1 MQEAAAARPA
11 PRRGRDVVGPAA
23 VAFTPDGDAV
33 TDAEVADTL
42 IAELHL
48 TYARTGDAWTREQ
61 LLLHYKPLAHHFAR
75 RYANRGEPL
84 DDLDQVAMLAL
95 VKALDRFDP
104 AREVKFSTYAAR
116 VVSGELKRHF
126 RDRTWAV
133 RVPRPLQER
142 YLRVRGAV
150 EELRSALDRSPTIHE
165 LAVHLALEEEEVLQ
179 AMDVGS
185 VYRLTSLDAPV
196 GDEGDQY
203 VQVGE
208 QDAGLGAFEDRLH
221 RQQVLDPLL
230 EKLGEQDR
238 LIVGL
243 YYLHGMS
250 QAEIA
255 RRLEVSQVQ
264 VSRRL
269 ARILDRLRAL
279 AASLD

>member
-1 MQEAAAARPA
+1 MAGSA
-11 PRRGRDVVGPAA
+11 V
-23 VAFTPDGDAV
+23 VAFTHEGDSAA
-33 TDAEVADTL
+33 DVADTL
-42 IAELHL
+42 VSDLHL

-84 DDLDQVAMLAL
+84 DDLIQVAMLAL

-104 AREVKFSTYAAR
+104 GREVKFSTYAAR

-185 VYRLTSLDAPV
+185 AYRLTSLDAPV
-196 GDEGDQY
+196 SGGDGDQL

-208 QDAGLGAFEDRLH
+208 QDPGLGAFEDRLH
-221 RQQVLDPLL
+221 RQQVLAPLL

-255 RRLEVSQVQ
+255 RRMEVSQVQ

-279 AASLD
+279 AATLD

>member
-1 MQEAAAARPA
+1 MA
-11 PRRGRDVVGPAA
+11 GPAV
-23 VAFTPDGDAV
+23 VAFTHEGGPV
-33 TDAEVADTL
+33 TEVADTPV
-42 IAELHL
+42 AELHR
-48 TYARTGDAWTREQ
+48 TYVRTGDASAREQ

-75 RYANRGEPL
+75 RYTNRGEPL
-84 DDLDQVAMLAL
+84 DDLVQVAMLAL

-104 AREVKFSTYAAR
+104 EREVKFSTYAAR

-150 EELRSALDRSPTIHE
+150 EELRSALDRSPTIRE

-185 VYRLTSLDAPV
+185 AYRLTSLDAPV
-196 GDEGDQY
+196 GGDGDQF

-208 QDAGLGAFEDRLH
+208 QDPGLGAFEDRLH
-221 RQQVLDPLL
+221 RQQVLEPLL
-230 EKLGEQDR
+230 EKLGAQDR
-238 LIVGL
+238 LVVGL

-279 AASLD
+279 AATLD